1 MFYKL
6 FNRWL
11 QIPGS
16 RYIRLLSLSLSWF
29 LRLVISSH
37 DFSIASSLLISRK
50 FLGRTIQ
57 NVIKKWLRNGLIS
70 LLTIDLNTR
79 ATIIYQTRYWEC
91 IRSLIVFHRKRSCL
105 QTSTAVS
112 FLPKLHVETFLTLI
126 RLRNDI
132 SCFRLTIAHQTQVLY
147 SESRVPFLR
156 FRNCSHS
163 QFIIITVVRL
173 ILKYSTW

>member
-91 IRSLIVFHRKRSCL
+91 ICSLIVFHRKRSCL
-105 QTSTAVS
+105 QTSTAVRFS
-112 FLPKLHVETFLTLI
+112 SQITCRNISNIDETEEWYFVFSSNNCTPNTSSLFRI
-126 RLRNDI
+126 KSSIFEI
-132 SCFRLTIAHQTQVLY
+132 S
-147 SESRVPFLR
+147 
-156 FRNCSHS
+156 
-163 QFIIITVVRL
+163 
-173 ILKYSTW
+173 